1 MYNIS
6 LPRELLKELYELR
19 EKHGKGPIARQVRE
33 AVKAYIVREKRK
45 IATAEKSKTKE
56 KGS

>member
-6 LPRELLKELYELR
+6 LPRELMKELYELR
-19 EKHGKGPIARQVRE
+19 EKHGRGPIARQVRE

-45 IATAEKSKTKE
+45 IATAKKNKA
-56 KGS
+56 